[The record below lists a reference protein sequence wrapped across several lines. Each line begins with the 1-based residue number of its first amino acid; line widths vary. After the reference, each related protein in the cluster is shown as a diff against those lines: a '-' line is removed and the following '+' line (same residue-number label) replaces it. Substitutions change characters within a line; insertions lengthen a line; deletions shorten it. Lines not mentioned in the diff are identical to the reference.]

1 MQLFQVMFS
10 ARRGTT
16 VSANTPLGAK
26 RKAEKRYRKE
36 GKAISVE
43 AIPQDGDWDNQD
55 DQD

>member
-1 MQLFQVMFS
+1 MFS